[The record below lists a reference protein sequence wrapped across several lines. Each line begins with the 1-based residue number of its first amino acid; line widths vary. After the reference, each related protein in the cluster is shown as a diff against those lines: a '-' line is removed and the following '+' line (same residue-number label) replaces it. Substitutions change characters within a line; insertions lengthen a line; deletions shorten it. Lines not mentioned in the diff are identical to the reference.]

1 VSTAVSTA
9 PLDLTDLGP
18 LYHDY
23 SFFGAVNEQL
33 PGIYAANQAAKAPIL
48 TAYIALAIADA
59 REDGVP
65 VSFTELFC
73 ADAYYAMVASR
84 LGAASVRGVDNHRD
98 DFSTT
103 ATEVAR
109 RLGIGGFELVDLDV
123 TTQSDRLEP
132 ADVVANVGG
141 LYHVSDPEAVLRAS
155 YDLAR
160 RYLIVQSVVSLA
172 NDDPHYFEAPAP
184 GWDWGSRYSL
194 ASFDTMIR
202 SQGWSIQAWHA
213 NELTGNTA
221 AQDRG
226 SVYYLVEVT

>member
-1 VSTAVSTA
+1 MSTA

-33 PGIYAANQAAKAPIL
+33 PGIYALNQAAKAPII
-48 TAYIALAIADA
+48 TAYIALALADA
-59 REDGVP
+59 REQSDH

-98 DFSTT
+98 DFS
-103 ATEVAR
+103 AKAPEVAR

-123 TTQSDRLEP
+123 VTQIDRLEP

-141 LYHVSDPEAVLRAS
+141 LYHVADPEAVLQAS

-160 RYLIVQSVVSLA
+160 RYLVVQSVVSLA
-172 NDDPHYFEAPAP
+172 NDDPDYFEAPAP

-194 ASFDTMIR
+194 VSFDTMIR
-202 SQGWSIQAWHA
+202 SQGWNILAWHA
-213 NELTGNTA
+213 NELTGNTEPK
-221 AQDRG
+221 DRG
-226 SVYYLVEVT
+226 SVYYLVEVAG

>member
-1 VSTAVSTA
+1 VSTPV
-9 PLDLTDLGP
+9 DLTDLGP

-23 SFFGAVNEQL
+23 SFFGAVNDQL
-33 PGIYAANQAAKAPIL
+33 PGIYAANQAAKAPII

-59 REDGVP
+59 RESAAA

-73 ADAYYAMVASR
+73 ADAYYAMVAAR
-84 LGAASVRGVDNHRD
+84 LGAACVRGVDNHRD
-98 DFSTT
+98 DFSTI
-103 ATEVAR
+103 APEVAR
-109 RLGIGGFELVDLDV
+109 RLGIRDFELVDLDV
-123 TTQSDRLEP
+123 ATQIDRLPP

-160 RYLIVQSVVSLA
+160 RYLVVQSVVSLA
-172 NDDPHYFEAPAP
+172 NEDPHYFESPAP

-194 ASFDTMIR
+194 VSFDTMVR
-202 SQGWSIQAWHA
+202 SQGWNILAWHA

-226 SVYYLVEVT
+226 SVYYLVEVE